1 MFEKDGLNQLWKS
14 QRKTFERAA
23 RIGDHLHARFH
34 DMQEPIDGL
43 LLAAITGEAILL
55 VGPPGTGKSRLIRS
69 LCNLLGLL
77 PDEILRGQ
85 AIAEKR
91 PDDYFEYLLTQFTEP
106 SELFG
111 FFDLVKLKE
120 KSTLERKQDGMMQK
134 AQVVFLDEVFNAS
147 SAILNSLL
155 TFMNERRF
163 HDRGEAVETRLQLLV
178 SATNHTPTEP
188 HLAAVY
194 DRFLLRCRLLNV
206 AEPGMKQGEL
216 THLLQAA
223 WTESHAPSIKAA
235 EKDPA
240 LLADLAQ
247 YRRAVAE
254 MTALNSLRIDPG
266 HPVLAKLT
274 ALVASMVRLELSE
287 MSNRRLVKMIGVV
300 LAARMLRAV
309 RHGETTIDIEPRDL
323 DILLTYS
330 VDRADPSGEAKL
342 RQELGLVS

>member
-1 MFEKDGLNQLWKS
+1 MNQLFQA
-14 QRKTFERAA
+14 QRKTFERVA
-23 RIGDHLHARFH
+23 RIGDHLQKRFH
-34 DMQEPIDGL
+34 DMQDPINGL
-43 LLAAITGEAILL
+43 LLAAVTGEAILL

-85 AIAEKR
+85 AGKDER
-91 PDDYFEYLLTQFTEP
+91 SGEYFEYLLTQFTEP

-111 FFDLVKLKE
+111 FFDIVKLNKQ
-120 KSTLERKQDGMMQK
+120 SVLERKQDGMMQQ

-194 DRFLLRCRLLNV
+194 DRFLLRSRLNNV
-206 AEPGMKQGEL
+206 AHPGLRQEPL
-216 THLLQAA
+216 TRLLQAA
-223 WTESHAPSIKAA
+223 WTESFAPEIKAA
-235 EKDPA
+235 EKDTK
-240 LLADLAQ
+240 LLGDLVL
-247 YRRAVAE
+247 YRKAVSE
-254 MTALNSLRIDPG
+254 MTAAGRLVIDPN
-266 HPVLAKLT
+266 HPVLSKLT
-274 ALVASMVRLELSE
+274 ALVGSMVKFELSE

-300 LAARMLRAV
+300 LAARMLRAA
-309 RHGETTIDIEPRDL
+309 RAGETAIDIEPRDL
-323 DILLTYS
+323 NIIMEYS
-330 VDRADPSGEAKL
+330 IDRSDPSGEAKL
-342 RQELGLVS
+342 RQELEMRP